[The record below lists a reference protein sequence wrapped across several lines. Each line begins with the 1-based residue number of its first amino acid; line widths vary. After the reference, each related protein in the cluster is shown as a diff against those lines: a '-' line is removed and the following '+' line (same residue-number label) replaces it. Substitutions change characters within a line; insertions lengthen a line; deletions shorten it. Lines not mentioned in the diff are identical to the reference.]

1 MYDFVLPIPKNKT
14 QTYYNIYYVY
24 VPIYEECMDRMDGI
38 NGSKSS
44 VHLPLLSSAFRHP

>member
-14 QTYYNIYYVY
+14 QTYYNIYY